1 MPNTIYDR
9 ARVQLLTAQLD
20 WRTIPL
26 VLTAWS
32 GTPAFN
38 PLHQIIADIVAA
50 SGVELGHSM
59 EITEQ
64 SVSADGTAQT
74 NEVVVPGVPVGSMV
88 TWFTMAW
95 LNATYAQSSLIL
107 FIDDAE
113 GLPFDPNGLD
123 MLVTPDWLENRGW
136 WRP

>member
-1 MPNTIYDR
+1 MNDVYDF

-20 WRTIPL
+20 WRSIPL

-32 GTPAFN
+32 GTPLFV
-38 PLHQIIADIVAA
+38 PSHQVIADIAA
-50 SGVELGHSM
+50 SIAELGHSM
-59 EITEQ
+59 AITEQ

-74 NEVVVPGVPVGSMV
+74 NEVLIPGVPVGPDV

-95 LNATYAQSSLIL
+95 LKPIYTQSSLIL

-113 GLPFDPNGLD
+113 GLPFEPNGLD
-123 MLVTPDWLENRGW
+123 IVVTPDWLENRGW